1 MQTKAAIMK
10 QIAEKLDIPFINT
23 PSKEATQRAE
33 NSDVGVP
40 FVNNNQRIEEKL
52 MRPKYPDIEV
62 ELTGQD
68 GNAFAIMGAV
78 TKAMKS
84 HKVPSD
90 EITAFRNEAMSGDYD
105 NLLRTTMN
113 WVSVS

>member
-1 MQTKAAIMK
+1 
-10 QIAEKLDIPFINT
+10 
-23 PSKEATQRAE
+23 
-33 NSDVGVP
+33 
-40 FVNNNQRIEEKL
+40 
-52 MRPKYPDIEV
+52 MRPKYPAIQV
-62 ELTGQD
+62 KLIGKD

-84 HKVPSD
+84 HKVPND
-90 EITAFRNEAMSGDYD
+90 EITAFRNEAMSGDYN